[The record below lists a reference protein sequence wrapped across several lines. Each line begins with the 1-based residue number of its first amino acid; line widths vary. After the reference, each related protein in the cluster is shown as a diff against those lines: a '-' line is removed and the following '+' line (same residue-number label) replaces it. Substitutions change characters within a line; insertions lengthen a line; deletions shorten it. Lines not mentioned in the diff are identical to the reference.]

1 MENRLT
7 PKTVTQ
13 SPPSLGAAAFALVRN
28 AGVYTLPARVA
39 PTRGRSGKGRSNMR
53 NHANVWALT
62 LGLALSPVLGLA
74 QQQHDGHAHGGTA
87 PPPGT
92 LGQVRFPVSC
102 TPEAQ
107 AAFDDAMK
115 LQHSFWYEA
124 AAQAFRR
131 VRERD
136 PGCAMAYW
144 GEAMALLVN
153 PFVVTSAANLRQGR
167 ALLAEAKRIGAKS
180 EREAGFIDALGEWY
194 GDEDPATHRARVVRY
209 EQAMERLHARFPE
222 EPEVAI
228 HYALALAVAAS
239 PHAPRSTA

>member
-1 MENRLT
+1 M
-7 PKTVTQ
+7 
-13 SPPSLGAAAFALVRN
+13 SPRKEAV
-28 AGVYTLPARVA
+28 
-39 PTRGRSGKGRSNMR
+39 GR
-53 NHANVWALT
+53 WALA
-62 LGLALSPVLGLA
+62 LGLSLCPFPG
-74 QQQHDGHAHGGTA
+74 QTQQHHDHTHGGTPPA
-87 PPPGT
+87 PAT
-92 LGQVRFPVSC
+92 LGQVHFPVSC

-107 AAFDDAMK
+107 SAFDEAMK

-136 PGCAMAYW
+136 PDCAMAYW

-194 GDEDPATHRARVVRY
+194 GDEDPATHRARVMRY
-209 EQAMERLHARFPE
+209 EQAM
-222 EPEVAI
+222 
-228 HYALALAVAAS
+228 
-239 PHAPRSTA
+239 

>member
-1 MENRLT
+1 
-7 PKTVTQ
+7 
-13 SPPSLGAAAFALVRN
+13 
-28 AGVYTLPARVA
+28 
-39 PTRGRSGKGRSNMR
+39 MR
-53 NHANVWALT
+53 NRANRWALA
-62 LGLALSPVLGLA
+62 LGLALCPALGLA
-74 QQQHDGHAHGGTA
+74 QQQHQHDGHAHGGT
-87 PPPGT
+87 PPPPAT

-136 PGCAMAYW
+136 PNCAMAYW

-153 PFVVTSAANLRQGR
+153 PFVVTSAAILRQGR

-194 GDEDPATHRARVVRY
+194 GDEDPATHRARVGRY
-209 EQAMERLHARFPE
+209 EQAMERLHQRFPDA
-222 EPEVAI
+222 PEVAV
-228 HYALALAVAAS
+228 HHALALAVAAY
-239 PHAPRSTA
+239 PT